1 MITALFINTKFTY
14 YSILKKRLLENNDKF
29 TVHLTSDDSCYEGK
43 PEQQVVYTN
52 FITWANNESLNLDI
66 QGSTISVDES
76 IFQGFPSQRPINCS
90 GIAENWTHPE
100 YWDKKQSD
108 YGKIKKYIDNI
119 LLPLEVTYNE
129 ELKKAEQM
137 AIDEGI
143 RLVKEEKQIE
153 IDEVNRKV
161 LLAQAKVDAEQKI
174 EDDRIFDLLSRLQT
188 LQPSAETSSSPFN
201 LSTGLIAG
209 GLGLGLLLLVGLK
222 R

>member
-1 MITALFINTKFTY
+1 
-14 YSILKKRLLENNDKF
+14 
-29 TVHLTSDDSCYEGK
+29 
-43 PEQQVVYTN
+43 
-52 FITWANNESLNLDI
+52 
-66 QGSTISVDES
+66 
-76 IFQGFPSQRPINCS
+76 
-90 GIAENWTHPE
+90 
-100 YWDKKQSD
+100 
-108 YGKIKKYIDNI
+108 
-119 LLPLEVTYNE
+119 
-129 ELKKAEQM
+129 M